1 MYIIITKD
9 ILQNTLEDSSFLENV
24 HKTKIVLKI
33 LHYTQVRNN
42 KKNIHQK
49 LTK

>member
-9 ILQNTLEDSSFLENV
+9 ILQNTLKDSSFLENV

-33 LHYTQVRNN
+33 LHTSQN
-42 KKNIHQK
+42 
-49 LTK
+49 